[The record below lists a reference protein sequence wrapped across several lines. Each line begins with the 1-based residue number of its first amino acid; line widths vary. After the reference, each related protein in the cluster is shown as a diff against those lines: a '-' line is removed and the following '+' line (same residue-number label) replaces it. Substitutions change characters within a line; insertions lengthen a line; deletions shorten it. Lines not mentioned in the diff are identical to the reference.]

1 MLDLQ
6 MVVLQ
11 VLQDNLVV
19 WWGPELAQVL
29 LRSPDVQSVPQ
40 VLKVHRNVHH
50 IAAEEEPVG
59 GHHIV
64 EAPLEPGVPQDTLG
78 QGGLLDRIEQVPL
91 LWVFV
96 RGSLIGSCLLGREED
111 LQHSAKEHQVLQK
124 QLGQLQGEE

>member
-1 MLDLQ
+1 MKSAIVGKGISVSASQISAALKTYNPNPWGGSRGLQEARLGPQNLMLDLQ

-50 IAAEEEPVG
+50 IAAEE
-59 GHHIV
+59 
-64 EAPLEPGVPQDTLG
+64 A
-78 QGGLLDRIEQVPL
+78 
-91 LWVFV
+91 
-96 RGSLIGSCLLGREED
+96 C
-111 LQHSAKEHQVLQK
+111 
-124 QLGQLQGEE
+124 